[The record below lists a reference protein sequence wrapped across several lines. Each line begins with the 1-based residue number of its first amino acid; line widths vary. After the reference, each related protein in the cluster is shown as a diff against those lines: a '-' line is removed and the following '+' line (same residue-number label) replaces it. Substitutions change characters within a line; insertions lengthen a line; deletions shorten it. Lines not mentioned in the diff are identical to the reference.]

1 MIGHEELG
9 LTVLRR
15 RGRSYHE
22 AAAELT
28 QKLLYFCQLR
38 RRDRIA
44 LRNAVERLSWEFDWS
59 RLASAYHRA
68 HDLAL
73 ERQGHEKK
81 VKV

>member
-15 RGRSYHE
+15 RGRTLHD
-22 AAAELT
+22 AAADLA
-28 QKLLYFCQLR
+28 QKLLYFCTLR

-44 LRNAVERLSWEFDWS
+44 LRNAVERFSWEFDWS
-59 RLASAYHRA
+59 RLAPQYHKA

-73 ERQGHEKK
+73 EREAAGRK
-81 VKV
+81 